1 MKVCDS
7 VLSYF
12 DRNGSYVSTRR
23 IADQCGR
30 NIIAQKAPVIRA
42 NENLNVFR
50 IISNQNWLEQH
61 NERDQLAAGELIKFF
76 CGSHSL
82 IPFAEA
88 ASSSLAELYHL

>member
-1 MKVCDS
+1 MCDA

-50 IISNQNWLEQH
+50 IIFSLKAKEIIIFEYENLLD
-61 NERDQLAAGELIKFF
+61 DQILLLYLDFI
-76 CGSHSL
+76 CG
-82 IPFAEA
+82 IVVQVYNTTRGF
-88 ASSSLAELYHL
+88 

>member
-12 DRNGSYVSTRR
+12 DRNGSFVSTRR

-42 NENLNVFR
+42 NENLKYFIPSLVLTKEGEIEDSVVSKQADFKADVVADVF
-50 IISNQNWLEQH
+50 
-61 NERDQLAAGELIKFF
+61 DVG
-76 CGSHSL
+76 
-82 IPFAEA
+82 
-88 ASSSLAELYHL
+88 